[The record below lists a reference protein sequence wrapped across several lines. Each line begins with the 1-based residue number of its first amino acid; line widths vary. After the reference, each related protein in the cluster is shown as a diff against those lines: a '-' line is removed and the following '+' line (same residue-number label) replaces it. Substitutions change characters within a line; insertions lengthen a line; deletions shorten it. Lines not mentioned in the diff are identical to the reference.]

1 MCCQNFKISLTD
13 GEENKETIDLFREL
27 LIVREMVDGNIK
39 VLQTLLVQKARN
51 FFLKIYIL
59 QYFLTVV

>member
-27 LIVREMVDGNIK
+27 LIVPEMVDGNIK

-51 FFLKIYIL
+51 FFLKMYIL